1 MPEVAVTP
9 IPFFCVIG
17 VYIILMA
24 VIGAQASRQTKTMH
38 DYFVL
43 SGKAG
48 FIVSGIAYATTQY
61 SMGTFLGT
69 PGQIYNMGYAGLSIT
84 LPGVAFS
91 MLIPAVLIGRKLIT
105 LGHREG
111 FLTLSDYL
119 ADRYESSNLSGLLGL
134 TMLIFMVPMMGAQ
147 IIGTGILVN
156 TFTGLPNWVG
166 VVFMGAVVV
175 AYCMSGGMRGA
186 MMTDVIQGVLMFS
199 AAVVAFI
206 LCVKMGGGLTALNAE
221 LASLGE
227 GFMTF
232 PGNNGGM
239 PWGFYVSNI
248 LMWSFLMMGQPH
260 LFTKFFA
267 MKDHKTMFNSVI
279 LATVGMFVSAWMVCW
294 AGALGRPLI
303 GELSNPD
310 YVIPIILQRGLPPVL
325 ASIFV
330 AGIAAAGMSTI
341 DGILVT
347 ATSAATRDLYQKFIN
362 KKATDDQ
369 VMRLS
374 KYVTVIIGVIVIIF
388 GCFQPGSIF
397 IINTFGFSGL
407 ATFTVPVLFGIYWR
421 KATKPAA
428 YASIIAGMIS
438 VVAFTNVPALKAMLH
453 GFHASVAGVAVGSIV
468 MVVVSLLTPKFAASE
483 DTLRRHLL
491 LGQPAGVKD

>member
-175 AYCMSGGMRGA
+175 AYCMSGE
-186 MMTDVIQGVLMFS
+186 I
-199 AAVVAFI
+199 
-206 LCVKMGGGLTALNAE
+206 
-221 LASLGE
+221 
-227 GFMTF
+227 
-232 PGNNGGM
+232 
-239 PWGFYVSNI
+239 
-248 LMWSFLMMGQPH
+248 
-260 LFTKFFA
+260 
-267 MKDHKTMFNSVI
+267 
-279 LATVGMFVSAWMVCW
+279 
-294 AGALGRPLI
+294 GRAH
-303 GELSNPD
+303 
-310 YVIPIILQRGLPPVL
+310 V
-325 ASIFV
+325 
-330 AGIAAAGMSTI
+330 
-341 DGILVT
+341 
-347 ATSAATRDLYQKFIN
+347 
-362 KKATDDQ
+362 
-369 VMRLS
+369 
-374 KYVTVIIGVIVIIF
+374 
-388 GCFQPGSIF
+388 
-397 IINTFGFSGL
+397 
-407 ATFTVPVLFGIYWR
+407 
-421 KATKPAA
+421 
-428 YASIIAGMIS
+428 
-438 VVAFTNVPALKAMLH
+438 
-453 GFHASVAGVAVGSIV
+453 
-468 MVVVSLLTPKFAASE
+468 
-483 DTLRRHLL
+483 
-491 LGQPAGVKD
+491 